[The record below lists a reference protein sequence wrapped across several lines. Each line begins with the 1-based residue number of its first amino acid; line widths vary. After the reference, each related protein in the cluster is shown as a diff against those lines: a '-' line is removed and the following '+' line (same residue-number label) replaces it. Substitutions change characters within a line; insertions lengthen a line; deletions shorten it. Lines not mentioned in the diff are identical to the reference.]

1 MIEIDIIKRFQTV
14 RLYENRKI
22 SNSMWKN
29 KWWNFIKKDNNESNN
44 DF

>member
-1 MIEIDIIKRFQTV
+1 MKKIMRVIMIEIDIIKRFQTV

-29 KWWNFIKKDNNESNN
+29 K
-44 DF
+44 